1 MKFKEGNKVEVL
13 RRKKDPFGSWYPGKI
28 ISVDGDQY
36 TVRYE
41 LLNNEGKPIVEKVN
55 VEDVRP
61 EPPPKKGGEKWVL
74 GHIVEVFDFH
84 SWRAGKI
91 AKVMNNN
98 RFVIRLF
105 GSIQL
110 REFDKPTLRVR
121 QVWHNNKWDLIE
133 KVDGPKLIKRK
144 VTQNCLKY
152 SHALGGDAQQSICK
166 DTLTRER
173 NEREEFKTFP
183 TVKTS
188 KRNYICDFESSPHD
202 AVSRQGGKKGKPSI
216 KIENFDKSHM
226 RTLTFPKQV
235 DVVSSPNLEMGEKCI
250 NGSFEMKVK
259 MGKTNNFALH
269 PSSMPVQATQESK
282 ECSVSSC
289 SSNDYQEFTA
299 QNFRKPRKIPI
310 ISFSDAGSS
319 CPSISGLKDLHSC
332 AEEELEANIHRLELH
347 AYKSTV
353 QALYASGPLSWEQE
367 SLLTNL
373 RLSLNISNEEHLLQ
387 LRHLLS

>member
-226 RTLTFPKQV
+226 RTLTFPKQ
-235 DVVSSPNLEMGEKCI
+235 
-250 NGSFEMKVK
+250 
-259 MGKTNNFALH
+259 
-269 PSSMPVQATQESK
+269 ATQESK